1 VLLTGSDRLIYC
13 IVKLFY
19 RSVMNTFIRQ
29 RSQYKNTNT
38 KAQTYLDDAK
48 HMYKIQTTKLQK
60 AATPEDHLF
69 KKSWNSYS

>member
-1 VLLTGSDRLIYC
+1 
-13 IVKLFY
+13 
-19 RSVMNTFIRQ
+19 MNTFIRQ

-48 HMYKIQTTKLQK
+48 HIYKIQTTKLQK